1 MFRVA
6 EHIQNIR
13 GVLMSRNIRYITFFV
28 LGALPLFIYPF
39 VLLANIMSLAGSW
52 SGQEESILIA
62 IVLLFII
69 LTSSYPITYIICLVL
84 YLIKKFKNK
93 AKNGAVLVTKL
104 PLLPL
109 IHLVLA
115 ILVGCLWWFLG

>member
-1 MFRVA
+1 
-6 EHIQNIR
+6 
-13 GVLMSRNIRYITFFV
+13 MSRNIRYITFFV